1 MGFEEAVVASLLPT
15 AAHDRV
21 ADGICVA
28 CARPRAREPP
38 YARANASSLH
48 EDRGDMRRALGRGR
62 IEMQHTW
69 LTQLS
74 WRSRW
79 LTPEASAAASE
90 NGARVHINLLDW

>member
-1 MGFEEAVVASLLPT
+1 
-15 AAHDRV
+15 
-21 ADGICVA
+21 
-28 CARPRAREPP
+28 
-38 YARANASSLH
+38 
-48 EDRGDMRRALGRGR
+48 MRRALGRGR